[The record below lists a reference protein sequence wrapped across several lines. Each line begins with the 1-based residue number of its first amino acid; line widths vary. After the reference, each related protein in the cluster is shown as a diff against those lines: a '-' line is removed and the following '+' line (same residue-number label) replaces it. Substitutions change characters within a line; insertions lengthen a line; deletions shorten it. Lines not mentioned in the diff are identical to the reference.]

1 MSDSCFITTYGKC
14 YYKVPQVLLQCDKC
28 FCKVWQVFLQ
38 SVRSVFAKCD
48 KCYCKVWQVLLQ
60 SVKRVI
66 TRYDKCYCKVRR
78 VVEKYDKCC
87 YKVWQVLLQTA
98 PSVFTKREKCFLT
111 KNVAGVIVRYDKWY
125 PTGWQVL
132 SQSVTTALQI
142 AISVITKCDNFRRKR
157 NDCLEQTLKNRIF
170 SHCSRILGKLYRRGS
185 VGGSGQ
191 QRRRGEG
198 EGMYNTKEVSISGRL
213 YDR

>member
-1 MSDSCFITTYGKC
+1 M
-14 YYKVPQVLLQCDKC
+14 
-28 FCKVWQVFLQ
+28 
-38 SVRSVFAKCD
+38 
-48 KCYCKVWQVLLQ
+48 LLQ

-66 TRYDKCYCKVRR
+66 TRYDKCYYKVRR

-87 YKVWQVLLQTA
+87 YQVRQVLLQTV
-98 PSVFTKREKCFLT
+98 PSVITKRGTCFLT
-111 KNVAGVIVRYDKWY
+111 KNAAGVIMSYDKWY
-125 PTGWQVL
+125 STGWQVL
-132 SQSVTTALQI
+132 SQSVTTVLQI
-142 AISVITKCDNFRRKR
+142 AISVITKCDNCSTDCDKCHNKVWQFSKKAQRPFRT
-157 NDCLEQTLKNRIF
+157 DFKNRIF

-198 EGMYNTKEVSISGRL
+198 EGMHNTKEVSISGRL